1 MNNIQGKVVI
11 ITGASSGI
19 GEATVRKLTQNGAK
33 IIMFA
38 RREERLQS
46 IKSTLLNYEVEYK
59 VGDVTKFSD
68 MSELVQF
75 TLERFGKIDA
85 MFHNAGI
92 MPMGPL
98 ANSDEKEIAKW
109 ATAVNVNIMGV
120 VNGLASCLPVMVEQ
134 KFGHMIA
141 MDSVAGHLV
150 YPNSAVYCGTKYA
163 VRAIMEGVR
172 QEHLNDAIRS
182 SIVSPGIV
190 ATELINSVGNSDIEA
205 WIAGEV
211 QDSTTSLSALDVA
224 EAVAYILS
232 TPDNV
237 AISEVLMRPSK
248 HTL

>member
-1 MNNIQGKVVI
+1 MENIKNKVII

-19 GEATVRKLTQNGAK
+19 GEATVKKLAKTGAK
-33 IIMFA
+33 VMMFA
-38 RREERLQS
+38 RREDLLKS
-46 IKSTLLNYEVEYK
+46 IKSELAAYDVEYK
-59 VGDVTKFSD
+59 VGDVTSLLD
-68 MSELVQF
+68 MKELVSY
-75 TLERFGKIDA
+75 TLEKFGKIDV

-98 ANSDEKEIAKW
+98 ASSEEKEVKKW
-109 ATAVNVNIMGV
+109 ASAVNVNIMGV
-120 VNGLASCLPVMVEQ
+120 VNGLAACLPIMVEQ

-172 QEHLNDAIRS
+172 QEHLEDNIRS

-190 ATELINSVGNSDIEA
+190 ETELINSVGNPDIES

-211 QDSTTSLSALDVA
+211 KDRTTSLSAEDVA

-232 TPDNV
+232 TPENV
-237 AISEVLMRPSK
+237 SISEVLMRSSK
-248 HTL
+248 HAL

>member
-1 MNNIQGKVVI
+1 MENIKNKVII

-19 GEATVRKLTQNGAK
+19 GEATVKKLAKTGAK
-33 IIMFA
+33 VMMFA
-38 RREERLQS
+38 RREDLLKS
-46 IKSTLLNYEVEYK
+46 IKSELVAYDVEYK
-59 VGDVTKFSD
+59 VGDVTSLLD
-68 MSELVQF
+68 MKELVSY
-75 TLERFGKIDA
+75 TLEKFGKIDV

-98 ANSDEKEIAKW
+98 ASSEEKEVKKW
-109 ATAVNVNIMGV
+109 TSAVNVNIMGV
-120 VNGLASCLPVMVEQ
+120 VNGLAACLPIMVEQ

-172 QEHLNDAIRS
+172 QEHLEDNIRS

-190 ATELINSVGNSDIEA
+190 ETELINSVGNPDIES

-211 QDSTTSLSALDVA
+211 KDRTTSLSAEDVA

-232 TPDNV
+232 TPENV
-237 AISEVLMRPSK
+237 SISEVLMRSSK
-248 HTL
+248 HAL

>member
-1 MNNIQGKVVI
+1 MENIKNKVII

-19 GEATVRKLTQNGAK
+19 GEATVKNLAKTGAK
-33 IIMFA
+33 VMMFA
-38 RREERLQS
+38 RREDLLKS
-46 IKSTLLNYEVEYK
+46 IKSELAAYDVEYK
-59 VGDVTKFSD
+59 VGDVTSLLD
-68 MSELVQF
+68 MKELVSY
-75 TLERFGKIDA
+75 TLERFGKIDV

-98 ANSDEKEIAKW
+98 ASSEEKEVKKW
-109 ATAVNVNIMGV
+109 ASAVNVNIMGV
-120 VNGLASCLPVMVEQ
+120 VNGLAACLPIMVEQ

-172 QEHLNDAIRS
+172 QEHLEDNIRS

-190 ATELINSVGNSDIEA
+190 ETELINSVGNPDIES

-211 QDSTTSLSALDVA
+211 KDRTTSLSVEDVA

-232 TPDNV
+232 TPENV
-237 AISEVLMRPSK
+237 SISEVLMRPSK

>member
-1 MNNIQGKVVI
+1 MENIKNKVII

-19 GEATVRKLTQNGAK
+19 GEATVKKLAKTGAK
-33 IIMFA
+33 VMMFA
-38 RREERLQS
+38 RREDLLKS
-46 IKSTLLNYEVEYK
+46 IKSELAAYDVEYK
-59 VGDVTKFSD
+59 VGDVTSLLD
-68 MSELVQF
+68 MKELVSY

-98 ANSDEKEIAKW
+98 ASSEEKEVKKW
-109 ATAVNVNIMGV
+109 ASAVNVNIMGV
-120 VNGLASCLPVMVEQ
+120 VNGLAACLPIMVEQ

-172 QEHLNDAIRS
+172 QEHLEDNIRS

-190 ATELINSVGNSDIEA
+190 ETELINSVGNPDIES

-211 QDSTTSLSALDVA
+211 KDRTTSLSAEDVA

-232 TPDNV
+232 TPENV
-237 AISEVLMRPSK
+237 SISEVLMRSSK
-248 HTL
+248 HAL